1 VMTIP
6 SALLASCVTLA
17 LAILAATWKIGMTVG
32 QLQRVIDDLLR
43 STGELKLDHTE
54 LRKEITHLRIDIE
67 LLKRKVEDK

>member
-1 VMTIP
+1 MTIP

>member
-1 VMTIP
+1 MMTIP

-43 STGELKLDHTE
+43 STGELKLDYTE

>member
-1 VMTIP
+1 MMTIP

>member
-1 VMTIP
+1 MTIP

-17 LAILAATWKIGMTVG
+17 LAILAATWKMGTTVG
-32 QLQRVIDDLLR
+32 QLQRVIDDLIR

-67 LLKRKVEDK
+67 LLKREVEDK